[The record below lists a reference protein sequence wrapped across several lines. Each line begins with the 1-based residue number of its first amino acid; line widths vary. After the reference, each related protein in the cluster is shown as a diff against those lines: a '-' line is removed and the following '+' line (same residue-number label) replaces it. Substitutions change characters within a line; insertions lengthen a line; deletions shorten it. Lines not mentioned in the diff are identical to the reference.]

1 MRHAFFISILS
12 TLLFLQ
18 SPASAASSS
27 SDSRVTYDVSGS
39 QTTVNDRTYQE
50 LNLGINWY
58 FTDWFS
64 WRNSAFSR
72 TAQEQDT
79 VYGLDTSFRLQHE
92 WLNDSKTLGFK
103 IFGGPGARI
112 ASEKYNA
119 YFGEA
124 GVGFRL
130 GGILLSGGVRSY
142 QYTQNRV
149 DSDGVKLP
157 KNENHVFVT
166 ISGGGV
172 FR

>member
-1 MRHAFFISILS
+1 MRHAFFISIFS
-12 TLLFLQ
+12 SLLFFQ
-18 SPASAASSS
+18 STTQAASSN
-27 SDSRVTYDVSGS
+27 SRVTYDVSGS
-39 QTTVNDRTYQE
+39 QTTINERTYQE
-50 LNLGINWY
+50 INLGVNWY
-58 FTDWFS
+58 FTDWFI
-64 WRNSAFSR
+64 WRNAAFSR
-72 TAQEQDT
+72 TAQDEDT

-92 WLNDSKTLGFK
+92 WLNSSKTLGFK

-142 QYTQNRV
+142 RYVHNRE
-149 DSDGVKLP
+149 DNEGIRLP
-157 KNENHVFVT
+157 RNENHVFVT
-166 ISGGGV
+166 LSGGGV